1 MAGVFLG
8 QDGHPV
14 PTPLDSRMI
23 VTPGPEL
30 ARIPSVMAVAYGV
43 SKSAAVRAALRG
55 GLIHGLVTH
64 TSLARDLLNPG

>member
-1 MAGVFLG
+1 
-8 QDGHPV
+8 
-14 PTPLDSRMI
+14 
-23 VTPGPEL
+23 
-30 ARIPSVMAVAYGV
+30 MAVAYGV